1 VHLIEK
7 KYLSID
13 GAYKV
18 MDLASIAQYF
28 TMDVLSDVA
37 FSKPFGYLKSDA
49 DLYDYVKT
57 IETYMALLE
66 LRVNVPMVNKLLGNN
81 NFLIKLMAPTAK
93 DRMGLGKVMGIAKEI
108 VAERFGPDAKVR
120 NDMLGSFIRHGL
132 NQAETEAEALMQM

>member
-1 VHLIEK
+1 VHLIEE
-7 KYLSID
+7 KYLCID

-66 LRVNVPMVNKLLGNN
+66 LRVNIPMVNKLLGNN